1 MKVVRSFTASEQEI
15 EMLEAVAQYH
25 GFSKSST
32 ITNLLKKEFWRIFP
46 GGTDAVQP
54 QPGAR
59 ISGQNPARDGER

>member
-32 ITNLLKKEFWRIFP
+32 ITILLKKQFWRRFP
-46 GGTDAVQP
+46 GGTEAVQP

-59 ISGQNPARDGER
+59 IAGRESIEDGES